1 MIHLRLPVAPWLLTA
16 MSLTVLLA
24 AAPALAACGDDVDGK
39 RVPCRCGD
47 VVVSSTRLQPGDPVV
62 AGRCPAD
69 GLIVRA
75 QPGADSIRLD
85 LAGLSLLGS
94 GHGTGIRVLDGG
106 KQGASIIAGGENE
119 SAEVVGFGT
128 GFRARGQRSVRE
140 LRDIG
145 FTANARNGV
154 NLRGAG
160 TDIVGVTAERN
171 GGDGMRI
178 GGRSPRLE
186 NVEAQQNGRFGLRVT
201 SSGANVGAV
210 VAAGNERAQMQINK
224 NASGEEAQSR

>member
-1 MIHLRLPVAPWLLTA
+1 V
-16 MSLTVLLA
+16 LA
-24 AAPALAACGDDVDGK
+24 AASLAALLFAAPAGATCGDDVEGS
-39 RVPCRCGD
+39 RVPCKCGD
-47 VVVSSTRLQPGDPVV
+47 VVVSDTTLQPTDPVV
-62 AGRCPAD
+62 SGRCPAD

-75 QPGADSIRLD
+75 ESGAKSIRLD

-106 KQGASIIAGGENE
+106 DEGATIVAGEGKT

-140 LRDIG
+140 LRG
-145 FTANARNGV
+145 VAFTANARNGV
-154 NLRGAG
+154 TLRGAN
-160 TDIVGVTAERN
+160 TDVVDVKAERN

-178 GGRSPRLE
+178 GGRNPRIE

-201 SSGANVGAV
+201 SPGADVGAA
-210 VAAGNERAQMQINK
+210 VAAGNDRKQMQINK
-224 NASGEEAQSR
+224 QAGSEEAASR